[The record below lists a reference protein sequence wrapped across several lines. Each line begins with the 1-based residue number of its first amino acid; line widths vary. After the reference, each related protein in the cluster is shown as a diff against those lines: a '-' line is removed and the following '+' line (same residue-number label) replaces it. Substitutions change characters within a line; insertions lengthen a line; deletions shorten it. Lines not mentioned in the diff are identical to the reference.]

1 MSKPIQGFRSNSDT
15 KMQLSGDPHIH
26 HASFR
31 RKEKRVTNARPTQK
45 RAWHIKESVTH
56 IYKAYCCLCF
66 LASSRFLR
74 SCLYFRAH
82 SRSRELGVYSWIFCF
97 ITLLRARNPRKLLQ
111 NGENMMLKLKISWQE
126 TVICLSW
133 GFVYPIKL
141 YPFRKDF
148 FFGSTFEIWADEFLE
163 KFYLL
168 YQLRCDII
176 IFFLREVVATSI
188 RK

>member
-15 KMQLSGDPHIH
+15 KIQLSGVPHIH

-31 RKEKRVTNARPTQK
+31 RKGKRVTDAWSTRK
-45 RAWHIKESVTH
+45 RAWHIRESVTH
-56 IYKAYCCLCF
+56 IYRAYCCLCF
-66 LASSRFLR
+66 LTSSRFLR

-148 FFGSTFEIWADEFLE
+148 FLGQHLKFEPTNF
-163 KFYLL
+163 
-168 YQLRCDII
+168 
-176 IFFLREVVATSI
+176 
-188 RK
+188 